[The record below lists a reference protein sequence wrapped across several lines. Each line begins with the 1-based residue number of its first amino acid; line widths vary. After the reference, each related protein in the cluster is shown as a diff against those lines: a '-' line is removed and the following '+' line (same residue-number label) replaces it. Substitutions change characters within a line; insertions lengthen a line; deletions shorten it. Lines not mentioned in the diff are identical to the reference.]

1 MKKIILL
8 ALTIALTITSA
19 FGLSKDHINELT
31 YKYGEVKYEDTRA
44 PKAVDRISM
53 VEFESFHRY
62 RFNDIVNITGE
73 MAFYS
78 YPSVYDSAF
87 NRYTDKE
94 SIVALNE
101 LLLNINLTDHITLSL
116 GQIPAHDGAYSSI
129 KTNNMVKS
137 DLLYTIVD
145 NGGQGAF
152 LSYDNNFGELH
163 YKAKVGKVEA
173 EYYPFNNEVKY
184 NDRLKDTNGTYAMG
198 VLEYDRA
205 QLIYNHIDLEV
216 KVDGSYYLDS
226 TVDALGL
233 KYDDSDRSGLIG
245 YGIFSQS
252 DTDAL
257 DGYTIIHPVY
267 RIPVT
272 IPFNLDGKGQ
282 SKLAGLK
289 YMFDIIGYESFVGY
303 EYYTADRKNMVF
315 NNGNPNSEYGLGV
328 LGHSDTYY
336 IGVNITPTINAQI
349 QYKETEYEFMR
360 STAGTRAYA
369 DIRTDKET
377 MLTLKYLF

>member
-1 MKKIILL
+1 MKKIVLL
-8 ALTIALTITSA
+8 LLFISLSLTSA
-19 FGLSKDHINELT
+19 FGLSKDHINEIT
-31 YKYGEVKYEDTRA
+31 YKYGEETYGDPRA
-44 PKAVDRISM
+44 PKHKDTVNM
-53 VEFESFHRY
+53 VEFESWHRY

-78 YPSVYDSAF
+78 YPSVYDPAF

-101 LLLNINLTDHITLSL
+101 LLLNINLTDHLTLSL
-116 GQIPAHDGAYSSI
+116 GQIPAHDGAYSSL

-137 DLLYTIVD
+137 DLLYTVVD

-152 LSYDNNFGELH
+152 LAYDNNVGDLH

-173 EYYPFNNEVKY
+173 KYYPFNNEIKY
-184 NDRLKDTNGTYAMG
+184 NDRLEGTNGIYAVG
-198 VLEYDRA
+198 VLEYERA

-216 KVDGSYYLDS
+216 RVDGSYYLDG
-226 TVDALGL
+226 TVDALGF
-233 KYDDSDRSGLIG
+233 KYDDSDRTGLIG
-245 YGIFSQS
+245 YGIVSQS
-252 DTDAL
+252 DTDGM
-257 DGYTIIHPVY
+257 DSYTIMHPVY
-267 RIPVT
+267 HIPVS

-282 SKLAGLK
+282 SKLFGLK
-289 YMFDIIGYESFVGY
+289 YMFDVVGYESFVGY
-303 EYYTADRKNMVF
+303 EYYTADRKNMSF

-328 LGHSDTYY
+328 LGHADTYY
-336 IGVNITPTINAQI
+336 IGVNITPTITAQL

-369 DIRTDKET
+369 EPRVDKET
-377 MLTLKYLF
+377 MLTIKYLF